1 MSKKVRLKYKI
12 GEGFIMSREQ
22 VRDFFKKVETDEV
35 LQQKLEILDK
45 DTSDVKICEASVV
58 KIVDIAKSAG
68 YIFSTQE
75 FIDVVT
81 QNQLK
86 VKQKSTEPPP
96 PPESCT
102 LNYACHTWDEDC
114 YVLYK

>member
-1 MSKKVRLKYKI
+1 
-12 GEGFIMSREQ
+12 MSREQ
-22 VRDFFKKVETDEV
+22 VKDFFEKVETDEV
-35 LQQKLEILDK
+35 LQQKLEALDK
-45 DTSDVKICEASVV
+45 ETSDEKMREASVV

-68 YIFSTQE
+68 FIFTTQE

-81 QNQLK
+81 QK
-86 VKQKSTEPPP
+86 SVEVKQKSTKPPP
-96 PPESCT
+96 KPESCT